1 MGSPQPYPGASGAGG
16 DSVLAAE
23 LATEGTALWA
33 LGQHDAALQTLQRME
48 GLLPN
53 DPKARV
59 SALTSQHSHQPAAN
73 CQTP

>member
-1 MGSPQPYPGASGAGG
+1 MGSPLPYPGSSGGGG

-33 LGQHDAALQTLQRME
+33 LGQHDAALQTLQRMD

-53 DPKARV
+53 DPKVQLAFL
-59 SALTSQHSHQPAAN
+59 SCAALPR
-73 CQTP
+73 

>member
-1 MGSPQPYPGASGAGG
+1 MGSPQPFLGSSGGGGG

-53 DPKARV
+53 DPKV
-59 SALTSQHSHQPAAN
+59 F
-73 CQTP
+73 